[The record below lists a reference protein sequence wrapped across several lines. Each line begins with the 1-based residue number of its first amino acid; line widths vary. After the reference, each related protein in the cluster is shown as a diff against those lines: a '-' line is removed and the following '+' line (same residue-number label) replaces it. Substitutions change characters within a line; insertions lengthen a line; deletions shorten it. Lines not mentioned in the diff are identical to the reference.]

1 MGSAFSSGQISANS
15 LLLGGMMVMKLS
27 MVAYCKFSELQASLL
42 LVTGMYP
49 GYGMRLGWGVGP
61 SLKR

>member
-1 MGSAFSSGQISANS
+1 MRSARGKYLPTACNK
-15 LLLGGMMVMKLS
+15 GMVVMKLS

-49 GYGMRLGWGVGP
+49 GYGMRLGWGWVGP
-61 SLKR
+61 SLER

>member
-1 MGSAFSSGQISANS
+1 
-15 LLLGGMMVMKLS
+15 MVMKLS